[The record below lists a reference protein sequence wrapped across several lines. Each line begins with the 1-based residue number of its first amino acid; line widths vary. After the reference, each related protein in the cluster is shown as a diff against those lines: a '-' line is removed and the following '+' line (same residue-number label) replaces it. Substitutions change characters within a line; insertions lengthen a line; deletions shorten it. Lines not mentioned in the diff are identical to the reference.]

1 MYCSVAFE
9 VKESLRSYPYD
20 HMDHLSYAFLPFLS
34 QREGKQIFLNDSLL
48 SLLAII
54 VKEWFIKQ
62 MMYKHLRK

>member
-1 MYCSVAFE
+1 
-9 VKESLRSYPYD
+9 
-20 HMDHLSYAFLPFLS
+20 MDHLSYAFLPFLS

-62 MMYKHLRK
+62 MMYKYLRK